1 MGKTAHELLAA
12 HKRER
17 TADETLMFLPG
28 IGAAEHKHRKAIR
41 SAHTIAVAALSSGKL
56 SQGIACNL
64 WITLRDHAEA
74 SWLAPATL
82 DEIAE
87 AAKLCRILW
96 QAIQI
101 AERRDGII
109 P

>member
-1 MGKTAHELLAA
+1 MMWGDTRA
-12 HKRER
+12 
-17 TADETLMFLPG
+17 FLPD
-28 IGAAEHKHRKAIR
+28 IGDDEFKHREAIR
-41 SAHTIAVAALSSGKL
+41 KAHLMAVNSLHCGFRLPDHPTISRD
-56 SQGIACNL
+56 L
-64 WITLRDHAEA
+64 WTTLRDHAEA

-101 AERRDGII
+101 AERRDGIM